1 VSMNNFFIPAILSH
15 QKTFNMKK
23 LFLISALAL
32 CAFQQSR
39 AQSCQSLFSK
49 AESIFNDLAQD
60 YIEFRMEA
68 AQVFVDY
75 IIPGKDKKN
84 SKLDELF
91 DKATDMQVKLY
102 RSYGIITGGTT
113 AHIGGIELIV
123 PVKKWE
129 GACYTERQFTILS
142 SPYDKVVIRIK
153 KTDGKRGLKIAACS
167 KHANGSPHDKKE
179 REIESGKETAG
190 VERTITFE
198 KDMLNK
204 NITLHLV
211 ASGALPT
218 DKCEYTLEV
227 EGFFDEKEMEKIA
240 KENKPK
246 DKKPTQ
252 VEVKPVMNEK
262 VKPVVKPN
270 N

>member
-1 VSMNNFFIPAILSH
+1 
-15 QKTFNMKK
+15 MKK

-32 CAFQQSR
+32 VAFQQSR

-49 AESIFNDLAQD
+49 AESIFNDLAKD

-68 AQVFVDY
+68 AQVFAEY
-75 IIPGKDKKN
+75 ILPGTSKKN
-84 SKLDELF
+84 SKMDELF
-91 DKATDMQVKLY
+91 DKATDLQIKLY
-102 RSYGIITGGTT
+102 RSYGIIAGQSS
-113 AHIGGIELIV
+113 ASIGGVELII

-129 GACYTERQFTILS
+129 GACYTERTFTILS
-142 SPYDKVVIRIK
+142 SPYDKVVIKVK
-153 KTDGKRGLKIAACS
+153 KTDGKRGLKMKACA
-167 KHANGSPHDKKE
+167 KHSNGSVMDWKE

-246 DKKPTQ
+246 DKKPSQ
-252 VEVKPVMNEK
+252 VEVKPAMNDK